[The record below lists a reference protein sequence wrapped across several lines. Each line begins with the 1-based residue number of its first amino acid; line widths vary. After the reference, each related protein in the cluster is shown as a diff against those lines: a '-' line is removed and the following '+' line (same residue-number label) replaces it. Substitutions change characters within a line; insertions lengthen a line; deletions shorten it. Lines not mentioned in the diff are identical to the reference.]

1 MLGGPRQVVLP
12 GTSPGNTQAAF
23 ASLKSMRK
31 ELDIMGMGAPQST
44 YSTMA
49 QEVIGAAAEAIE
61 HCGDPHL
68 EDVKKRLAKNP
79 EQHSERDFTL
89 TGAQQHDLT
98 RVTKARL
105 MPQGRVQELLF
116 PTGDPHLWHH

>member
-1 MLGGPRQVVLP
+1 M
-12 GTSPGNTQAAF
+12 
-23 ASLKSMRK
+23 
-31 ELDIMGMGAPQST
+31 
-44 YSTMA
+44 
-49 QEVIGAAAEAIE
+49 
-61 HCGDPHL
+61 
-68 EDVKKRLAKNP
+68 KKRLAKNP

-116 PTGDPHLWHH
+116 PTGDPHLADVKKRLAKNPERHSEQDFTLTGAHQHDLTRVTKARLMPQGRVQ

>member
-1 MLGGPRQVVLP
+1 MLGGPRQVLLP

-49 QEVIGAAAEAIE
+49 QEVIWAAAEAIE
-61 HCGDPHL
+61 HC
-68 EDVKKRLAKNP
+68 
-79 EQHSERDFTL
+79 
-89 TGAQQHDLT
+89 TGLWCAVRPT
-98 RVTKARL
+98 RGKS
-105 MPQGRVQELLF
+105 LLF
-116 PTGDPHLWHH
+116 VFVTWADTQMCTV